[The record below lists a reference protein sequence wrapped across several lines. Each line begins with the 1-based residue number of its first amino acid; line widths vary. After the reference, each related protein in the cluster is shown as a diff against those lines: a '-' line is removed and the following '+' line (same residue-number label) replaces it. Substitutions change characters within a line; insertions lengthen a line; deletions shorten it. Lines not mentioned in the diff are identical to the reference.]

1 MKNVT
6 NQNEIT
12 SRRIKELREEEGL
25 TQEELA
31 SKLNI
36 SREALA
42 NFETRRDI
50 TEDRLK
56 DIAEHFDTTVDY
68 LLGKTNVKSKDNEDY
83 KFIGEQTGLNDK
95 SIKILGDLFR
105 FAPKIIETINY
116 LIAQEEFLPINDFGI
131 FGNAE
136 DKEKIEEKAEKNF
149 DKINDY
155 WEEIHFPILSA
166 ITSYYNVELPKETL
180 YITETGIKNKKDFK
194 NKYEMMRE
202 TKAKISAK
210 NLGDRG
216 LLKEIE
222 YQLKNS
228 KESKNNKAKQKE
240 QNKQMQKY
248 IEKYNKYEAIEK
260 GDDKN

>member
-68 LLGKTNVKSKDNEDY
+68 LL
-83 KFIGEQTGLNDK
+83 
-95 SIKILGDLFR
+95 
-105 FAPKIIETINY
+105 
-116 LIAQEEFLPINDFGI
+116 
-131 FGNAE
+131 
-136 DKEKIEEKAEKNF
+136 
-149 DKINDY
+149 
-155 WEEIHFPILSA
+155 
-166 ITSYYNVELPKETL
+166 
-180 YITETGIKNKKDFK
+180 
-194 NKYEMMRE
+194 
-202 TKAKISAK
+202 
-210 NLGDRG
+210 
-216 LLKEIE
+216 
-222 YQLKNS
+222 
-228 KESKNNKAKQKE
+228 
-240 QNKQMQKY
+240 
-248 IEKYNKYEAIEK
+248 
-260 GDDKN
+260 